1 VETPQPEEEMKVEGS
16 GYGNKVLTGVNEV
29 RAQNG
34 LAPLSYG
41 GSGSLMDRCKEM
53 ARGGELKAPSGSNES
68 TSKSND
74 GGKTMGIMSAV
85 HAWGIGNGEYSTL
98 YVASVVLNGTRW
110 TIVRAE

>member
-1 VETPQPEEEMKVEGS
+1 MTVEGD

-29 RAQNG
+29 RAING
-34 LAPLSYG
+34 LSPLSYG
-41 GSGSLMDRCKEM
+41 GSGSLIDRCKEM
-53 ARGGELKAPSGSNES
+53 AQGGTLLAPNGSNES

-98 YVASVVLNGTRW
+98 YVASVMYSGTRW